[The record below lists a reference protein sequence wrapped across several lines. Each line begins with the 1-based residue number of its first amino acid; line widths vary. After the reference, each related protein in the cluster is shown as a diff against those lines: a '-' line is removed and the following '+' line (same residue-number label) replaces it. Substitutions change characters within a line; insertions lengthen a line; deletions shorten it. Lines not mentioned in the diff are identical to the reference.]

1 MKCIAASLAFLL
13 IIPQFIS
20 AAATVS
26 LVAEAKPGRAT
37 VHGLEE
43 LRLALKAKG
52 IQVQDAPT
60 VAAATGDFIAVTGLP
75 DELSEVS
82 FDSAAP
88 EALMIRKVNHGQK
101 PLLVIGGSDDRG
113 LMYGLL
119 EVADRV
125 GWSTNSDPF
134 SEVHDTKEKPDC
146 PERALSIYTMQ
157 RSAFEQRFFDEKYW
171 ARYFD
176 MLARDRFDSFVL
188 IFGFE
193 NGGYFAPAYPWFFDV
208 DNFTNVAVPNLTKE
222 QQARNLKA
230 LNRLAEMA
238 HDRGLRFNLGLWD
251 QIYRGGVQSG
261 GMTNVDPNVPG
272 PDRVWGL
279 NQTNLFDYSRAA
291 LTKFL
296 KVVPN
301 VDGIQF
307 RMHDESGLKPGKE
320 QHEFWQAMF
329 QVVKDQRPALPL
341 TLRAKGLPDDIIDLG
356 LNMGLNV
363 RVATKHWMEQV
374 GLPFHPTHVPAQ
386 DQMNRRA
393 GYADLLKYPQKYKI
407 HWRLFS
413 AGTIRVLL
421 WGDPEFARR
430 FADSTHLYDGDGFE
444 VTEPMDTKM
453 ASQPHDEKPF
463 DLIRPQYRYY
473 EYEFER
479 YWHFYQVFGRIG
491 YDPNTPAEI
500 WDREFQKCLGRDA
513 APVVEQ
519 ALHEASWI
527 LPRINAT
534 DFPYKFFPMTRG
546 WAEKQ
551 RWGDLPEYAKTAEGG
566 DTQQF
571 AGIDEEARNI
581 LAGIES
587 AKLAPEKNSAWFAKT
602 SRDVLDAVSR
612 ARSHGAI
619 APNSE
624 LHSTLV
630 DLEILAHLAG
640 YHSQRILAGVHYQ
653 LFKHSHDVKEL
664 DEAIQHERLATAEW
678 EGIVKAA
685 GDVYADDLKM
695 GLRSAGLSG
704 SWSDELAALKKG
716 LDALEQERRDFK
728 LADGVAVTSIPVR
741 KISADQEAPTLRFEA
756 ITNAPASQPLSITA
770 KVSDP
775 SGVKWVRL
783 RYRSVTQYEDYE
795 TLPMKRVG
803 ATDEYEATIPA
814 AAVNPK
820 FDFMYFFE
828 VMDNA
833 GNGKIYPDFEKETPY
848 VIVKLER

>member
-1 MKCIAASLAFLL
+1 LLFIFQTVPAAT
-13 IIPQFIS
+13 
-20 AAATVS
+20 TVS
-26 LVAEAKPGRAT
+26 LVADTRPGRAT
-37 VHGLEE
+37 AHGLEE
-43 LRLALKAKG
+43 LRLALKTKG
-52 IQVQDAPT
+52 VQVQNAPT
-60 VAAATGDFIAVTGLP
+60 VAAATGDYIVVIGLP
-75 DELSEVS
+75 DELSEVT

-88 EALMIRKVNHGQK
+88 EALMIRKVDHGQK
-101 PLLVIGGSDDRG
+101 PLVVIGGSDDRG

-119 EVADRV
+119 DVADRV
-125 GWSTNSDPF
+125 GWATNSDPF
-134 SEVHDTKEKPDC
+134 SQVHDTREQPDC
-146 PERALSIYTMQ
+146 PDRALSIYTMQ
-157 RSAFEQRFFDEKYW
+157 RAAFEQRFFDEKYW

-176 MLARDRFDSFVL
+176 MLARDRFNSFVL

-193 NGGYFAPAYPWFFDV
+193 NGGYFAPAYPWFFEV
-208 DNFTNVAVPNLTKE
+208 EGFPKVAVPNVTKE
-222 QQARNLKA
+222 QQARNLRA
-230 LNRLAEMA
+230 LNHLADLA
-238 HDRGLRFNLGLWD
+238 HDRGLRFSVGLWD

-261 GMTNVDPNVPG
+261 GMMNVDPNVPG

-291 LTKFL
+291 LAKFL
-296 KVVPN
+296 KLAPGI
-301 VDGIQF
+301 DGIQF

-329 QVVKDQRPALPL
+329 QAVKDQRPKLPL

-386 DQMNRRA
+386 DQMNRRH

-430 FADSTHLYDGDGFE
+430 FADSTHLYNGDGFE

-463 DLIRPQYRYY
+463 DLLRPQYRYY
-473 EYEFER
+473 EFEFER
-479 YWHFYQVFGRIG
+479 YWHFFQVFGRIG
-491 YDPNTPAEI
+491 YNPNTPSEV
-500 WDREFQKCLGRDA
+500 WDHEFQQRLGSEA
-513 APVVEQ
+513 APEVEQ
-519 ALHEASWI
+519 ALHEAGWI

-551 RWGDLPEYAKTAEGG
+551 RWGDLPEYAKTAEGS

-571 AGIDEEARNI
+571 MGIDEAARNI
-581 LAGIES
+581 LTGTES
-587 AKLAPEKNSAWFAKT
+587 AKLSPEKNSAWFAKT
-602 SRDVLDAVSR
+602 SRDVLGAVDRVRSR
-612 ARSHGAI
+612 RPV

-640 YHSQRILAGVHYQ
+640 YHSQRILAGVNYA
-653 LFKHSHDVKEL
+653 LFKGTQNVKAL
-664 DEAIQHERLATAEW
+664 DEAISHERLAVAEW

-695 GLRSAGLSG
+695 GLRQADLCG
-704 SWSDELAALKKG
+704 SWSDELAALEKG
-716 LDALEQERRDFK
+716 LAAVERERRDFK
-728 LADGVAVTSIPVR
+728 PAVGGIVIALPAR
-741 KISADQEAPTLRFEA
+741 KSSTDQEAPMLQHVA
-756 ITNAPASQPLSITA
+756 VTNAPASQPLSITA
-770 KVSDP
+770 KVSDS

-783 RYRSVTQYEDYE
+783 RYRSVTQYQDYE
-795 TLPMKRVG
+795 TLAMQRVG
-803 ATDEYEATIPA
+803 DTDEYAATIPA
-814 AAVNPK
+814 AAINPK
-820 FDFMYFFE
+820 WDFMYFFE